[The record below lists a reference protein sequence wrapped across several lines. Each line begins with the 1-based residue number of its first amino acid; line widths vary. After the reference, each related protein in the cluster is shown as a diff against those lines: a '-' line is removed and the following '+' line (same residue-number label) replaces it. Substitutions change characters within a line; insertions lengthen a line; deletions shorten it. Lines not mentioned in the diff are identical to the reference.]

1 MSHNES
7 QNSNT
12 RHLFSIDHEFKKFA
26 EEWGSSHTTS
36 SPEYPQS
43 NGAERKALA
52 EKKDPFEGHNKPF
65 EDIGVPPAKLE
76 CS

>member
-52 EKKDPFEGHNKPF
+52 EK
-65 EDIGVPPAKLE
+65 
-76 CS
+76 